1 MTLQR
6 FQNFQFG
13 ALDAGR
19 LNQLVDAVMRME
31 QRVEQMARP
40 YEPTKDVILAQI
52 IGAGTKAGYDLCQG
66 AMRCVSYPFQ
76 EVGLGIQR
84 AGPIDAGTC
93 VQPYQ
98 IEGGLSST
106 QGAFLLLIEKEPSL
120 AIGDVVKAHLASRA
134 DVGTAE
140 DKGMVY
146 IGTPVAPANAGNV
159 ELATVVA
166 GGNGLYDCTL
176 DESGEPIQAYNLYE
190 TNDYYG
196 ALDATVECAVLS
208 VSQTIPAGS
217 TIWVFRPIVNGAPS
231 ATWVT
236 MTPVPF
242 DSACTCNP
250 GTIQQQVLAAAD
262 SAGAADGRD
271 GIAAH
276 IISRVMGI

>member
-1 MTLQR
+1 
-6 FQNFQFG
+6 
-13 ALDAGR
+13 
-19 LNQLVDAVMRME
+19 
-31 QRVEQMARP
+31 
-40 YEPTKDVILAQI
+40 
-52 IGAGTKAGYDLCQG
+52 
-66 AMRCVSYPFQ
+66 
-76 EVGLGIQR
+76 
-84 AGPIDAGTC
+84 
-93 VQPYQ
+93 
-98 IEGGLSST
+98 
-106 QGAFLLLIEKEPSL
+106 
-120 AIGDVVKAHLASRA
+120 
-134 DVGTAE
+134 
-140 DKGMVY
+140 MVY

-262 SAGAADGRD
+262 SAGAVDGRD

-276 IISRVMGI
+276 IVSRIMGI